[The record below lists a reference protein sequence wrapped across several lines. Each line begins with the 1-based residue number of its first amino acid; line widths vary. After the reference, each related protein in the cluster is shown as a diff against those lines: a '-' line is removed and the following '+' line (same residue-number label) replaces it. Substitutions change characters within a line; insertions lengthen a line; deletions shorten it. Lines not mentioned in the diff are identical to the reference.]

1 VAEIRHLPLPVR
13 GSACLAVRAGGL
25 AFTGGIELAAGDRP
39 FAPVE
44 AVLEAVGSGLPMVA
58 KLKAYLSDIRLAPSL
73 RRQLPNGP
81 VATSMVGAM
90 LPDGVDAVVE
100 VIAGAGMQPVRHGGS
115 GGIGVTA
122 IGELLFA
129 DGARTG
135 QSGDLAGAGDLTVQA
150 QHVLDGILAALAPY
164 GVGPADLLKI
174 NNTAACWHN
183 YALYNAVYNERLTG
197 ANAARCSVGGM
208 LEHPL
213 ALIEVEAVAA
223 RGGPYRFVDST
234 QSGVGRTG
242 FQRREDTVY
251 LPELGPCKGPHSH
264 GARVGE
270 MVFIAGECPYDAQ
283 DRLVGPGDIAAQTV
297 QTMENVRMSLE
308 ALGASLADVV
318 RTTVTLSDMRL
329 FDDFDA
335 AYAACFTG
343 PCPAR
348 TVVGAPLGQYGLL
361 VEIEVIAVIGAGRD
375 GVFLAGRPA

>member
-1 VAEIRHLPLPVR
+1 MAEIRHLPLPIR
-13 GSACLAVRAGGL
+13 GSASLAVEAGGL
-25 AFTGGIELAAGDRP
+25 VFTSGLALSPGERP
-39 FAPVE
+39 LAPIE
-44 AVLEAVGSGLPMVA
+44 AVLDALGTGLPLAA
-58 KLKAYLSDIRLAPSL
+58 KLKAYLSDIRRAPSL
-73 RRQLPNGP
+73 RRQLPDGP
-81 VATSMVGAM
+81 AATSMVGAM
-90 LPDGVDAVVE
+90 LPDGVESLIE
-100 VIAGAGMQPVRHGGS
+100 VIASAGVEPVRQAGG
-115 GGIGVTA
+115 GGIGVTI
-122 IGELLFA
+122 IGDLLFA
-129 DGARTG
+129 DGARPG
-135 QSGDLAGAGDLTVQA
+135 RGGDLAGAGDLTAQA
-150 QHVLDGILAALAPY
+150 QHVLDDILAALAPY
-164 GVGPADLLKI
+164 GAGPADVLKI

-242 FQRREDTVY
+242 FQPREDTVY

-283 DRLVGPGDIAAQTV
+283 DRLVGPGDVAAQTV

-318 RTTVTLSDMRL
+318 RTTITLSDMRL

-335 AYAACFTG
+335 AYAACFAG
-343 PCPAR
+343 HYPAR

-361 VEIEVIAVIGAGRD
+361 VEIEAIAVIGAGRD
-375 GVFLAGRPA
+375 GVFLTGQPA

>member
-1 VAEIRHLPLPVR
+1 MAEIRHLPLPVR
-13 GSACLAVRAGGL
+13 GSASLAVQAGGL
-25 AFTGGIELAAGDRP
+25 VFTSGLAL
-39 FAPVE
+39 APIE
-44 AVLEAVGSGLPMVA
+44 AVLKAVGTGLPLAA
-58 KLKAYLSDIRLAPSL
+58 KLKAYLSDIRRAPSL
-73 RRQLPNGP
+73 RRQLPDGP
-81 VATSMVGAM
+81 AATSMVGAM
-90 LPDGVDAVVE
+90 LPDGVEAVIE
-100 VIAGAGMQPVRHGGS
+100 VIAGTGVEPVRQAGG
-115 GGIGVTA
+115 GGIGVTI
-122 IGELLFA
+122 IGDLLFA
-129 DGARTG
+129 DGARPG
-135 QSGDLAGAGDLTVQA
+135 LSGSLAGAGDLTVQA

-164 GVGPADLLKI
+164 GAGPADVLKI

-329 FDDFDA
+329 FDEFDA
-335 AYAACFTG
+335 AYAGCFTG
-343 PCPAR
+343 HYPAR

-361 VEIEVIAVIGAGRD
+361 VEIEAIAVIGAGRD
-375 GVFLAGRPA
+375 GVFLAGQPA